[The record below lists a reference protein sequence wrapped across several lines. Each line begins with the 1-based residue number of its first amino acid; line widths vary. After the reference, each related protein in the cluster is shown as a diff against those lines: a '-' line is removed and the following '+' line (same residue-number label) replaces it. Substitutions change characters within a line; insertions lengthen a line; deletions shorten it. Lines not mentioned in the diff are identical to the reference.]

1 MTELVGYSG
10 LYQTRKSAPKL
21 WLGFISRT
29 DKYNMRIISKHA
41 ILVRLARIIIEKLHK
56 VFGGK
61 EHWASFVVQCL
72 EPFVPLRAL

>member
-1 MTELVGYSG
+1 
-10 LYQTRKSAPKL
+10 
-21 WLGFISRT
+21 
-29 DKYNMRIISKHA
+29 MRIISKHA